1 MAHAKGGT
9 VYILT
14 NKNKTTLYV
23 GVTSDMG
30 SRLREHIN
38 KTYPKSFTARYNLN
52 VLIYM
57 EHFSS
62 IEEAI
67 VREKKIKAKTRKNK
81 EMLINQI
88 NPEWANL
95 ADEVLSW

>member
-1 MAHAKGGT
+1 MERGGS

-23 GVTSDMG
+23 GVTSDLS
-30 SRLREHIN
+30 SRIRQHLN
-38 KTYPKSFTARYNLN
+38 KEFPHSFSARYNLTH
-52 VLIYM
+52 LIYM

-67 VREKKIKAKTRKNK
+67 EREKKIKSKTRVNK
-81 EMLINQI
+81 EKLITKH
-88 NPEWANL
+88 NPNWNDLAN
-95 ADEVLSW
+95 DVLNW